1 MVNDNLLGQLKVIS
15 DNYFSYF
22 TFNKGIVPDDWE
34 YKKLTDVAEITTGY
48 SYTGKE
54 LVDSNI
60 GMATIKNFTRNGG
73 FRSEGY
79 KPIVPSK
86 NVKKDKYVSL
96 FDMLVAHTD
105 LTQNADIIGNAEP
118 VLTTNSYEKTIYSMD
133 LVKVVPKQDK
143 ISKWLLDLVLMS
155 SRVKFHCLSYVNGT
169 TVLHL
174 SKKAL
179 REFEIPLPKD
189 YKELENI
196 IDLTKNYLTTV
207 SKNIQENSKLN
218 EIKNQ
223 LLNKYF

>member
-1 MVNDNLLGQLKVIS
+1 
-15 DNYFSYF
+15 
-22 TFNKGIVPDDWE
+22 
-34 YKKLTDVAEITTGY
+34 
-48 SYTGKE
+48 
-54 LVDSNI
+54 
-60 GMATIKNFTRNGG
+60 
-73 FRSEGY
+73 
-79 KPIVPSK
+79 
-86 NVKKDKYVSL
+86 
-96 FDMLVAHTD
+96 MLVAHTD